1 MRRRPLRD
9 PVHQMI
15 RDLSRDH
22 GKCFA
27 TEAGLR
33 REYYRRTGQICG
45 ERSIGRVIKRSV
57 ARGELGHE
65 RVAPYHRRVDG
76 DRHHSG
82 TMHTWIVGRQEQR
95 KASRDLRRGAF
106 NRLVDQFAAK
116 QVSLS
121 SLNRKPSHHIAK
133 PRHALRRNAVPDENG
148 DVATLATV
156 RAPEGAPVVDEQHA
170 RERSASL
177 LRELVEPRKL
187 ADLVA
192 RPPVPEEASAAAAEL
207 EQRRRDRVAEQL
219 AALERAGFD
228 VSKKPPPDE

>member
-95 KASRDLRRGAF
+95 KASRREKITERRLRQG
-106 NRLVDQFAAK
+106 LVERSPRVAELPRSTEPRDD
-116 QVSLS
+116 V
-121 SLNRKPSHHIAK
+121 AK
-133 PRHALRRNAVPDENG
+133 PRHALRRNAAQGEDG
-148 DVATLATV
+148 DVAKLATT
-156 RAPEGAPVVDEQHA
+156 RPSESAPGVDEQHA

-187 ADLVA
+187 VT